1 MEVLLN
7 VLTALLCFPYLFWAV
22 WTGKDC
28 LWYWVNMWPSS
39 GGTSGGH
46 MGLSHSSYFRDF
58 CFEKGR
64 QLDLGILR
72 I

>member
-1 MEVLLN
+1 
-7 VLTALLCFPYLFWAV
+7 
-22 WTGKDC
+22 
-28 LWYWVNMWPSS
+28 
-39 GGTSGGH
+39 

-72 I
+72 IAYSTNLTSVR